1 MKPNRKLIE
10 LEESLMEDF
19 VQDIGGSQDPVDQFK
34 AIERYAKFVEARSS
48 RIRAENFQSLNT
60 WSQTPDA

>member
-1 MKPNRKLIE
+1 MKTNRKLEE

-34 AIERYAKFVEARSS
+34 AIERYAKFVEARSV
-48 RIRAENFQSLNT
+48 RIKAERVEGRP
-60 WSQTPDA
+60 WS

>member
-1 MKPNRKLIE
+1 MKTNRKLDE
-10 LEESLMEDF
+10 LEETLMEDF

-48 RIRAENFQSLNT
+48 RIKAERVE
-60 WSQTPDA
+60 A